1 MGFLRFHS
9 VQEYSYV
16 LDFNGH
22 RAKFSF
28 TPRCQCYGF
37 GHLRAIRVTAIS
49 RDQKQP
55 DKVIQNLSFTFA
67 HEIPV

>member
-67 HEIPV
+67 HEILI